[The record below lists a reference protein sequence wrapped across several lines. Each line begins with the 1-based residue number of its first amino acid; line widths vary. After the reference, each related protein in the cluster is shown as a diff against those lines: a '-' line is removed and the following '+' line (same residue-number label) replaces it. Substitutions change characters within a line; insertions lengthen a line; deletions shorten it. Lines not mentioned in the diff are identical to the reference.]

1 MKKNPYADMDKVA
14 HRIAFL
20 IAGYIRGTITE
31 KDHDELNDWVNASDH
46 NLQTFEELTDENNL
60 EANLAWMDEVNS
72 EKTFQQLEQAGAFRK
87 SQRRFKVTRV
97 WFAAASVIILAG
109 IFLVYRYTGNNAGTV
124 NEMAVIDTT
133 LLQPG
138 GNRATLTLSD
148 GSVIDLT
155 SAKNGLIKYG
165 EDSHVNKPADG
176 ELVYEDAGSEGL
188 ASGIHT
194 LSTPVGGQYQVT
206 LPDGTKVWLN
216 AATSL
221 TYPAR
226 FQSNERKVELDGEAY
241 FEVSKNEKQPFR
253 VMLADSAGITVLGT
267 HFNVMSYSNENTKE
281 VTLLEGRVAV
291 NSKNKTGE
299 LLPGMQAKIKS
310 NAMTKEEGVDT
321 EEITGW
327 KNGLFVFHD
336 ASIESI
342 MRQAERWYDAK
353 VVYQGEIKQ
362 QFNAT
367 ILRREPLSKLLHL
380 LELTGYVHF
389 RIENKT
395 IYVLP

>member
-1 MKKNPYADMDKVA
+1 MDKVA